1 MKQLLGIILL
11 TAVTSFGNAQN
22 DKAQAQSYV
31 YVFRGGQFGAALANF
46 TIYVDGHKT
55 CKISNDKYFK
65 YPVSPGSHEIDAR
78 LSGASVFK
86 KETGITIT
94 TEAGKNNYVSC
105 DVKRSLTRARMEMI
119 EVVENAGKQA
129 ITKMREDNCQEDI
142 PSGNN

>member
-1 MKQLLGIILL
+1 MKQLSGIIVLSV
-11 TAVTSFGNAQN
+11 VTLFGNAQTE
-22 DKAQAQSYV
+22 KAQTQSYV

-46 TIYVDGHKT
+46 TIYIDGHRT
-55 CKISNDKYFK
+55 CKLSNDKYFK

-94 TEAGKNNYVSC
+94 TEAGKNNYISC
-105 DVKRSLTRARMEMI
+105 NVKRSLTRARMEMI

-129 ITKMREDNCQEDI
+129 LAAMKEDNCQEDI
-142 PSGNN
+142 PAGSN